1 MLRVLRS
8 GEDALA
14 VGFLILIALLPVV
27 DVIIRLFGGIP
38 IPDGMAYVNHLVL
51 LVAFFGAMITS
62 RERRHLSLSGGG
74 ERKSHIGKVGGV
86 VASFLSVTFAT
97 ALVWSSASFAAIA
110 FFPGDTVG
118 IIPVQAFAAAM
129 PLGFLVIAIR
139 FVLNAPYGSRGRLI
153 AASGFLVGTFFGLQ
167 SITNLL
173 FALVMEPPEWLYT
186 LPEVWLSVMQAVAV
200 PLIVVLIASAFLG
213 TPIFVVLGGLA
224 YLLFSRVPFSS
235 LEVIPNE
242 GFVTLTGDTIPAIP
256 LFTLA
261 GFLLSESK
269 AGERLVRLFRALFG
283 WLPGGLVIAAV
294 LVSTFFTTF
303 TGASGV
309 TILALGGLLYYVLT
323 ESGKHSAD
331 FSRGL
336 LTGSGS
342 IGLLLPPSLAIIIYG
357 SVAQVSIFDLF
368 LGGLLPGALL
378 VLAMSAFGV
387 VAAIR
392 RKTPLVKF
400 EPRAAGKAILESI
413 WEILLPVVVVLAYF
427 TGLATLVET
436 AAIAVIYALLVEVV
450 IHREIKFK
458 EIPQVAL
465 KALPIIGGVLIILAV
480 ARGLSYYIIDA
491 QVPQQLTIW
500 VEQNISSRF
509 VFLIL
514 LNLALLIT
522 GCFMDLFS
530 AILVVAPLVIP
541 LGGVFGVHPVH
552 LGIIFLA
559 NLGIGFITPPVGLNL
574 FLASYRFETPLGKIY
589 KNVLPFFA
597 IQLVIVLIITYV
609 PWFSTALLPG

>member
-1 MLRVLRS
+1 MRVLRTS
-8 GEDALA
+8 EDALA
-14 VGFLILIALLPVV
+14 VGFLFLIALIPVV
-27 DVIIRLFGGIP
+27 EVVIRLFGGIP
-38 IPDGMAYVNHLVL
+38 IPDGSAYVKHLVL
-51 LVAFFGAMITS
+51 LIAFFGAMITS

-74 ERKSHIGKVGGV
+74 ERRTYIGKAGGV
-86 VASFLSVTFAT
+86 LAAFLSVTFAT
-97 ALVWSSASFAAIA
+97 ALVWSSVSFAAIA

-118 IIPVQAFAAAM
+118 IIPVQVFAGAM
-129 PLGFLVIAIR
+129 PLGFLVIAVR
-139 FVLNAPYGSRGRLI
+139 FVFGTPYGTRGRLI
-153 AASGFLVGTFFGLQ
+153 ASSGFLVGTFFGLQ
-167 SITNLL
+167 SLTNLV
-173 FALVMEPPEWLYT
+173 FALVMEPPEWLYSVT
-186 LPEVWLSVMQAVAV
+186 DVWFAVMQAVAV
-200 PLIVVLIASAFLG
+200 PFIVVLIASAFLG

-224 YLLFSRVPFSS
+224 YLLFSRVFGS

-357 SVAQVSIFDLF
+357 SIAQVSIIDLF
-368 LGGLLPGALL
+368 LGGLLPGLLL

-392 RKTPLVKF
+392 RKTPLVKL

-413 WEILLPVVVVLAYF
+413 WEILLPLVVVLAYF

-450 IHREIKFK
+450 IHREIKVK

-514 LNLALLIT
+514 LNLVLLVT

-589 KNVLPFFA
+589 KNVLPFFV
-597 IQLVIVLIITYV
+597 IQLFIVLVITYV